1 MALSSVDKIA
11 IDSEGGRKTKANLV
25 YDAKTGL
32 WVPATPSNSS
42 ESNTPT
48 PPKTPAKSDTS
59 SAGTAKNVDSK
70 KKADK
75 EYIEAE
81 FNVLTGELRITPTE
95 KSIRIK
101 VNDTVR
107 IEGLGKYLSGL
118 YFVSAI
124 SRTLNKD
131 SGYSHSLTLIKN
143 GFGSSVKKA
152 QSSEDT
158 SRKEEV
164 SKKSSGFKE
173 GDSVKIVGDNAVYSN
188 AHDGVKVP
196 AWVKKKT
203 HTIRQV
209 SKDGT
214 RVLMREINS
223 WTYTKFIQKV

>member
-1 MALSSVDKIA
+1 MARESSMTILD
-11 IDSEGGRKTKANLV
+11 ENGGRAPKSNLIYNSRLGKWEIV
-25 YDAKTGL
+25 A
-32 WVPATPSNSS
+32 PSFDT
-42 ESNTPT
+42 EY
-48 PPKTPAKSDTS
+48 KSDPVKIPTES
-59 SAGTAKNVDSK
+59 DSGSVSTAPKNVDSK

-81 FNVLTGELRITPTE
+81 FNVLTGELKITPTE

-101 VNDTVR
+101 VNDTVKV
-107 IEGLGKYLSGL
+107 EGLGQYLSGL

-158 SRKEEV
+158 PRKEEV
-164 SKKSSGFKE
+164 SNKSSEFKV
-173 GDSVKIVGDNAVYSN
+173 GDSVKIVGDSAVYSN

-209 SKDGT
+209 NKDGT
-214 RVLMREINS
+214 RVLLREINS